1 MVMKKIIITLN
12 VLASIACVLLASKY
26 IVYPK
31 YMKISY
37 GEEYKAAMFSCDN
50 VMREHLLA
58 KHRVI
63 ADTNAQTVNQLETS
77 ELGLVSCHHYDKLRK
92 KLLNS
97 GITERELAYL
107 GLEKIEEH
115 ANDIHE
121 IVETHEFRY

>member
-1 MVMKKIIITLN
+1 MNIKKIIITLN
-12 VLASIACVLLASKY
+12 ILASISCVSLALKF
-26 IVYPK
+26 IFYPEF
-31 YMKISY
+31 MKLSY
-37 GEEYKAAMFSCDN
+37 GEEYKTAMFACDN

-63 ADTNAQTVNQLETS
+63 ANTNAQSVKQLDAA
-77 ELGLVSCHHYDKLRK
+77 ELGLVSCHEYDKLRK

-97 GITERELAYL
+97 GVTERELAYF

-115 ANDIHE
+115 AKDIYD